1 MNGREMVDGRA
12 GKLREMF
19 KRPWVGPLCALIF
32 VYGVFAAMLPDT
44 FLGGLALQLMVRQTV
59 VVALCSVGMTL
70 VIALGGIDLSVGSI
84 VALVTVVIAHQL
96 KAGRDASVAV
106 MLGVLVGAACGLV
119 NGALTSLL
127 RITPFIVTLGT
138 MSVLR
143 GLAKGLANEQ
153 KIDVDAAG
161 LDGLMAMSPG
171 VNPFPVGVWATA
183 ALAGLG
189 AVLLARSR
197 FGRHL
202 LASGSNEAAA
212 RLAGISYGKVTLITY
227 TLLGLLAGVAG
238 VMEFSRLTVGDPTD
252 SIGLELSVI
261 AAVVIGGGSL
271 SGGQGSVMGSMFG
284 AMLMTVI
291 ATGATY
297 LGVANWIQ
305 QILTGVIIVTA
316 VSLDRFRRP

>member
-1 MNGREMVDGRA
+1 MNALKQLKQLFG
-12 GKLREMF
+12 
-19 KRPWVGPLCALIF
+19 RPWFGPL
-32 VYGVFAAMLPDT
+32 
-44 FLGGLALQLMVRQTV
+44 LALGAVYVLFAILAPNTFALSANALTMARQTV
-59 VVALCSVGMTL
+59 VVAIVAVGMT
-70 VIALGGIDLSVGSI
+70 VVMIEGGIDLSVGST
-84 VALVTVVIAHQL
+84 VALSTVVIAKTL
-96 KAGRDASVAV
+96 EAGHSPLVAV
-106 MLGVLVGAACGLV
+106 LAGVGLGAVTGLL
-119 NGALTSLL
+119 NGTLITRLSLM
-127 RITPFIVTLGT
+127 PFIVTLGT

-153 KIDVDAAG
+153 KIDVDASG
-161 LDGLMAMSPG
+161 IDGLMAMSPG
-171 VNPFPVGVWATA
+171 ANPFPAGVWATA

-202 LASGSNEAAA
+202 LASGSSEAAA